1 MDSSDRFRTID
12 ALVHGQLVPSW
23 DEICTGLELPDERW
37 RGHDPATS
45 VAGLRQSWDAREID
59 WTETVVLWLGVESN
73 GERTFLDPVGYGELD
88 ETGFPLRPRWR
99 GGPLESD
106 DPLLSLGMR

>member
-1 MDSSDRFRTID
+1 M
-12 ALVHGQLVPSW
+12 
-23 DEICTGLELPDERW
+23 
-37 RGHDPATS
+37 
-45 VAGLRQSWDAREID
+45 
-59 WTETVVLWLGVESN
+59 VLWLGVESN